1 MNMATNRAA
10 LSEKDFERSMKA
22 LANRRRLAILRFLK
36 NGNGKEKKKE
46 IEASVGDIAE
56 EIRLSFKA
64 TSKHLGILSAAGIV
78 DREQRSLQMFYHLSP
93 DLPSPARSVL
103 SLL

>member
-1 MNMATNRAA
+1 MAGNMVPI
-10 LSEKDFERSMKA
+10 SEKDFERSMKA

-36 NGNGKEKKKE
+36 KGKDKEKKKE

-78 DREQRSLQMFYHLSP
+78 DREQRSLQMFYHISP
-93 DLPSPARSVL
+93 DPPSPVRSIL
-103 SLL
+103 FLL